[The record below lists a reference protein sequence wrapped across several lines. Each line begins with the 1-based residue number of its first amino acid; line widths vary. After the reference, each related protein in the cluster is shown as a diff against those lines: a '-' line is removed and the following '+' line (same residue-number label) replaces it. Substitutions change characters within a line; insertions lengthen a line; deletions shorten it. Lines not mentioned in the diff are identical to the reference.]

1 MDFREVIYLV
11 KSRKDKRKKKLKPM
25 KIALITLSVAIL
37 LILSAFAT
45 YQYNNIKSYNNLI
58 YPGVSVEGI
67 DLSGKTK
74 EEAKKIVQE
83 RYWNKLLGKSINVK
97 VKDKTYT
104 LKYSDLKPTN
114 NLDNLLKNA
123 EAYGKNLIIFK
134 RYSLIK
140 NKTPKNYSINF
151 KYDEKVIDS
160 LMSKI
165 EKDVNISP
173 IDASLSLNGGGFGVI
188 SHKNGEKLDKDKL
201 KKDLIPKINNDISS
215 DISEKAVMKTVTP
228 RITEDKLQGIGR
240 MIGSYSSHYGSISS
254 PQRAN
259 NIATSTSAINGKILM
274 PGDVFSFNGVVGQR
288 TAEKGYQ
295 AAPVIVGEKI
305 ENGLGGGVC
314 QVSSTLFNAVASCNL
329 ESVERSHHTKPVHY
343 VPQGMDA
350 TVDYG
355 NIDYKF
361 RNNLQSPV
369 YIEAYT
375 SNGNVVF
382 NLYSK

>member
-1 MDFREVIYLV
+1 MVR
-11 KSRKDKRKKKLKPM
+11 SRKDRRKKESKPM
-25 KIALITLSVAIL
+25 KIALITLSVVIL
-37 LILSAFAT
+37 LTLSAFTT
-45 YQYNNIKSYNNLI
+45 YQYNNIKYYNNLI
-58 YPGVSVEGI
+58 YPGVSVEGV

-83 RYWNKLLGKSINVK
+83 KYWNKLLSKNINVK
-97 VKDKTYT
+97 AKDKTYT
-104 LKYSDLKPTN
+104 LKYSDLKPTS
-114 NLDNLLKNA
+114 NLDNVLKDA

-151 KYDEKVIDS
+151 KYDKKVIES

-173 IDASLSLNGGGFGVI
+173 IDASLASNGGGFSVI

-215 DISEKAVMKTVTP
+215 DITEKAVMKTVTP
-228 RITEDKLQGIGR
+228 RITEDKLQGVGR

-254 PQRAN
+254 SQRAN
-259 NIATSTSAINGKILM
+259 NIVTSTSAINGKILM
-274 PGDVFSFNGVVGQR
+274 PGDVFSFNGVVGER

-295 AAPVIVGEKI
+295 AAPIIVGEKM

-314 QVSSTLFNAVASCNL
+314 QVSS
-329 ESVERSHHTKPVHY
+329 
-343 VPQGMDA
+343 
-350 TVDYG
+350 
-355 NIDYKF
+355 
-361 RNNLQSPV
+361 
-369 YIEAYT
+369 
-375 SNGNVVF
+375 
-382 NLYSK
+382 

>member
-1 MDFREVIYLV
+1 MV
-11 KSRKDKRKKKLKPM
+11 KSRKSRRKKKSQPM
-25 KIALITLSVAIL
+25 KITLITLSVVIL
-37 LILSAFAT
+37 LTLSAFAT
-45 YQYNNIKSYNNLI
+45 YQYNNIKFYNNLI

-67 DLSGKTK
+67 DLSGMTK
-74 EEAKKIVQE
+74 EEANKIITE
-83 RYWNKLLGKSINVK
+83 KYWNKLLGKSINVK
-97 VKDKTYT
+97 TKDKTYT
-104 LKYSDLKPTN
+104 LKYSDLKPSN
-114 NLDNLLKNA
+114 NLDTVLKDA

-140 NKTPKNYSINF
+140 NKTPKNYSVNF
-151 KYDEKVIDS
+151 KYDEKVVES
-160 LMSKI
+160 LINKI
-165 EKDVNISP
+165 EKDVNINP
-173 IDASLSLNGGGFGVI
+173 VDASLALNGRGFSVI

-201 KKDLIPKINNDISS
+201 KKDLITKIDKDTSS
-215 DISEKAVMKTVTP
+215 NITEEVVMKTTVP

-240 MIGSYSSHYGSISS
+240 RIGSYSSHYGSISS

-259 NIATSTSAINGKILM
+259 NISMATNAINGKILM
-274 PGDVFSFNGVVGQR
+274 PGDMFSFNGVVGQR

-314 QVSSTLFNAVASCNL
+314 QVSSTLFNAVANSSL

-361 RNNLQSPV
+361 KNNLQSPV
-369 YIEAYT
+369 YIESYT
-375 SNGNVVF
+375 SNGNIGF
-382 NLYSK
+382 NIYSK

>member
-1 MDFREVIYLV
+1 
-11 KSRKDKRKKKLKPM
+11 M

-37 LILSAFAT
+37 LILSAFVT

-114 NLDNLLKNA
+114 NLDNLLKDA

-228 RITEDKLQGIGR
+228 RITEDKLQG
-240 MIGSYSSHYGSISS
+240 
-254 PQRAN
+254 
-259 NIATSTSAINGKILM
+259 
-274 PGDVFSFNGVVGQR
+274 
-288 TAEKGYQ
+288 
-295 AAPVIVGEKI
+295 
-305 ENGLGGGVC
+305 
-314 QVSSTLFNAVASCNL
+314 
-329 ESVERSHHTKPVHY
+329 
-343 VPQGMDA
+343 
-350 TVDYG
+350 
-355 NIDYKF
+355 
-361 RNNLQSPV
+361 
-369 YIEAYT
+369 
-375 SNGNVVF
+375 
-382 NLYSK
+382 

>member
-1 MDFREVIYLV
+1 MIYLV
-11 KSRKDKRKKKLKPM
+11 RSRKDRRKKESKPM
-25 KIALITLSVAIL
+25 KIALITLSVVIL
-37 LILSAFAT
+37 LTLSAFTT
-45 YQYNNIKSYNNLI
+45 YQYNNIKYYNNLI
-58 YPGVSVEGI
+58 YPGVSVEGV

-83 RYWNKLLGKSINVK
+83 KYWNKLLSKNINVK
-97 VKDKTYT
+97 AKDKTYT
-104 LKYSDLKPTN
+104 LKYSDLKPTS
-114 NLDNLLKNA
+114 NLDNVLKDA

-151 KYDEKVIDS
+151 KYDKKVIES

-165 EKDVNISP
+165 EKDVNVSP
-173 IDASLSLNGGGFGVI
+173 IDASLASNRGGFSVI

-215 DISEKAVMKTVTP
+215 DITEKAVMKTVTP

-254 PQRAN
+254 SQRAN
-259 NIATSTSAINGKILM
+259 NIVTSTSAINGKILM
-274 PGDVFSFNGVVGQR
+274 PGDVFSFNGVVGER

-295 AAPVIVGEKI
+295 AAPIIVGEKM

-314 QVSSTLFNAVASCNL
+314 QVSSTLFNAVAGSKL
-329 ESVERSHHTKPVHY
+329 QSIERSHHTKPVHY

-361 RNNLQSPV
+361 RNNLQSPI